1 MKRKAGR
8 ALREPEASAGEF
20 VYEHLRRR
28 IVSREIPEGTL
39 LVEQDVATALRVSR
53 TPVHDAL
60 RRLGAEGLLEVSP
73 RRRARV
79 SRVTQA
85 DIEQLY
91 EIRSS
96 LECIATQHAA
106 RHIEESTLLRLE
118 EENAAMEEI
127 ARNWSASR
135 TREFTEANAR
145 FHLLILD
152 AARNRWLEQT
162 LRPVLDMLL
171 GPVSALANQSPE
183 AAADV
188 RQDLVVENLLRNCC
202 QHREIVDS
210 LRIGST
216 SLAGVA
222 MKLHVETA
230 HRDWGGAA
238 ERQKTVAAAMRG
250 RHLRRDQETEDQE
263 NR

>member
-1 MKRKAGR
+1 MKPKAGR
-8 ALREPEASAGEF
+8 ALREPESSAGEF

-28 IVSREIPEGTL
+28 IVSRDIPEGTL
-39 LVEQDVATALRVSR
+39 LVEQEVATALRVSR

-60 RRLGAEGLLEVSP
+60 RRLGAEGLLEISP

-79 SRVTQA
+79 LRVTPA

-91 EIRSS
+91 EIRSG
-96 LECIATQHAA
+96 LECIATRHAA

-118 EENAAMEEI
+118 AENAAMEEI
-127 ARNWSASR
+127 AGNWSARR
-135 TREFTEANAR
+135 TREFAEANAR

-171 GPVSALANQSPE
+171 GPVSALMNQSPE
-183 AAADV
+183 AAAVV
-188 RQDLVVENLLRNCC
+188 RQDLLIDNLLRNCR

-210 LRIGST
+210 LRMGSAL
-216 SLAGVA
+216 LAGVA
-222 MKLHVETA
+222 MKLHVESA
-230 HRDWGGAA
+230 HRDWGGAV
-238 ERQKTVAAAMRG
+238 ERQKAVAAAMRG
-250 RHLRRDQETEDQE
+250 RNQRRDRGTEDQE
-263 NR
+263 SR